1 MIGKKHR
8 IRTYTAEKI
17 NEALNKEGL
26 LPVETFESNTDEVQK
41 PESDSNEDA
50 ACTDCNSE

>member
-26 LPVETFESNTDEVQK
+26 LPVETFESNTDEV
-41 PESDSNEDA
+41 
-50 ACTDCNSE
+50 